1 MDFIMLFELYG
12 EYIVA
17 GIIFILAVVSFLVTL
32 FTKRDVKKAIN
43 DFLEVNDLKYKTV
56 ETRVKSSQNFSEEVP
71 DYILDE
77 HTNELQ
83 LSPIPK
89 NIQDFITSHIDTALE
104 RALERFSV
112 PNAIEEDIVN
122 DYTER
127 VNDLSVLGDAIE
139 TAERYRD
146 LLKLPDSYS
155 IAQIYD
161 AVDKSSQSL
170 KLRLKEVQNNE
181 KKSEVIEKSEQT

>member
-17 GIIFILAVVSFLVTL
+17 GVIFILAVVSFLVTL

-43 DFLEVNDLKYKTV
+43 DFLEVNDLKYKTI
-56 ETRVKSSQNFSEEVP
+56 ETRVKSSQSFSEEVP

-83 LSPIPK
+83 KSPIFK

-104 RALERFSV
+104 RALERFTV

-161 AVDKSSQSL
+161 AVDKSSQEL
-170 KLRLKEVQNNE
+170 KLRLKEVQNSE
-181 KKSEVIEKSEQT
+181 KKSEAVEKSE